1 MVAGPD
7 AKTLSPRRVVPF
19 RVTRDEAVAA
29 LRLWLGRGFFRP
41 GGLAQEASVLAM
53 TPVYVPYWVF
63 EARTHTYWSA
73 DSSQTPPGAF
83 GDWYPMTGEHRGS
96 YAGLLIGASGV
107 LTPRETQAICP
118 FDLSAGVAP
127 EEVDLDNV
135 TVEQFALPRKY
146 ARPLA
151 RQGLAQNES
160 DACAAY
166 VPGRSRNLH
175 VNVLIEGMSSEPVLL
190 PVWILAYRYRDR
202 VFRFLANGQT
212 GRATGTAPLSV
223 GKVLAVVGIVVLAV
237 AGLLAIVAS
246 AAR

>member
-1 MVAGPD
+1 CQ
-7 AKTLSPRRVVPF
+7 
-19 RVTRDEAVAA
+19 
-29 LRLWLGRGFFRP
+29 RP
-41 GGLAQEASVLAM
+41 GASL
-53 TPVYVPYWVF
+53 PFLWIGRHGRR
-63 EARTHTYWSA
+63 AR
-73 DSSQTPPGAF
+73 
-83 GDWYPMTGEHRGS
+83 
-96 YAGLLIGASGV
+96 
-107 LTPRETQAICP
+107 REDA
-118 FDLSAGVAP
+118 LAP